1 MNSKHKVLFV
11 TGGGRSGKSRYALER
26 ASAYTRKG
34 FVATAEAFDDEMRLR
49 IAKHQTERGDAFRT
63 VEAPVALADGIR
75 SLAGEVDVVVV
86 DCLTV
91 WLGNLM
97 HKQAPVIDGIPDP
110 LTHLLTLLADPPMD
124 TILVTNEVGLGIIP
138 GDALSREYRDLAG
151 IMNQRVAA
159 VADEVVLVVCG
170 LPVTLKGESGLR
182 VGV

>member
-1 MNSKHKVLFV
+1 MSSKHKVLLV

-26 ASAYTRKG
+26 ASAHARKG

-49 IAKHQTERGDAFRT
+49 IAKHQAERANAYRT

-75 SLAGEVDVVVV
+75 SLAGEADVVVV

-97 HKQAPVIDGIPDP
+97 HKQAAMIDGIPEA
-110 LTHLLTLLADPPMD
+110 LAHLLDLLADPPLD
-124 TILVTNEVGLGIIP
+124 VILVTNEVGLGIIP
-138 GDALSREYRDLAG
+138 GDALTREYRDLAG

-159 VADEVVLVVCG
+159 VAGEVVLVVCG
-170 LPVTLKGESGLR
+170 LPLVLKGDFP
-182 VGV
+182 

>member
-1 MNSKHKVLFV
+1 LIIDRKVVLV

-26 ASAYTRKG
+26 ASAYARKG

-49 IAKHQTERGDAFRT
+49 IVKHQAERGNAFRT

-75 SLAGEVDVVVV
+75 SLAGLVDVVVV

-97 HKQAPVIDGIPDP
+97 HKQAPMINGIPDA
-110 LTHLLTLLADPPMD
+110 LAHLLDLLADPPMD
-124 TILVTNEVGLGIIP
+124 VILVTNEVGLGIIP
-138 GDALSREYRDLAG
+138 GDAMTREYRDLAG

-159 VADEVVLVVCG
+159 VAGEVVLVVCG
-170 LPVTLKGESGLR
+170 LPLVLKQGDA
-182 VGV
+182 

>member
-1 MNSKHKVLFV
+1 MIINHKVLLV

-26 ASAYTRKG
+26 ASAYGRKG

-49 IAKHQTERGDAFRT
+49 IVKHQAERGDAFST

-75 SLAGEVDVVVV
+75 SLAGDADVVVV

-97 HKQAPVIDGIPDP
+97 HKQAPMIDGIPEA
-110 LTHLLTLLADPPMD
+110 LAQLLDLLADPPLD
-124 TILVTNEVGLGIIP
+124 VILVTNEVGLGIIP
-138 GDALSREYRDLAG
+138 GDPLSREYRDLAG

-159 VADEVVLVVCG
+159 VAGEVVLVVCG
-170 LPVTLKGESGLR
+170 LPLVLKQKGA
-182 VGV
+182 

>member
-1 MNSKHKVLFV
+1 MINTHKVLLV

-26 ASAYTRKG
+26 ASGYGRKG

-49 IAKHQTERGDAFRT
+49 IAKHQAERGDAFRT

-75 SLAGEVDVVVV
+75 SLTGEADVVVV

-97 HKQAPVIDGIPDP
+97 HKQVTMVDGIPDA
-110 LTHLLTLLADPPMD
+110 LAHLLELLADPPMD
-124 TILVTNEVGLGIIP
+124 VILVTNEVGLGIIP
-138 GDALSREYRDLAG
+138 GDAMTREYRDLAG

-170 LPVTLKGESGLR
+170 LPLKLKQE
-182 VGV
+182 GV